1 MKLFMKQTM
10 QRNGPS
16 AGKGKY
22 THIVKQRICETG
34 RVQSFECNPLFLVL
48 LSHLKNKPYAQIH
61 SVKQIETTMSVFS
74 A

>member
-1 MKLFMKQTM
+1 MKQTM

-48 LSHLKNKPYAQIH
+48 LSHLKNKPHAQIH
-61 SVKQIETTMSVFS
+61 SVKQIVFS
-74 A
+74 LKILS